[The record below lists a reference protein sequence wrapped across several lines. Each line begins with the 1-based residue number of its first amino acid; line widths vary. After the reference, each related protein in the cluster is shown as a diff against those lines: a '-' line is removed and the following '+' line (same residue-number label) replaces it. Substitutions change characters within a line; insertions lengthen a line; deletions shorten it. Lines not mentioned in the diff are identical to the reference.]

1 MTRSR
6 VDLPQPDGPISETN
20 SPGWKSSSM
29 FWSATVPPLPNVF
42 ETLRIETAGGGHAT
56 FSGARR
62 TTSLSAIATMQKK
75 AIPSAAAMMFVA
87 QSAEG
92 SSE

>member
-1 MTRSR
+1 M
-6 VDLPQPDGPISETN
+6 PQPDGPISETN
-20 SPGWKSSSM
+20 SPGLEVELDVLESDR
-29 FWSATVPPLPNVF
+29 AALAERLGDVAD
-42 ETLRIETAGGGHAT
+42 RDGGGGHAT